1 MLWCSNVE
9 PVTTYYPWEGLEK
22 MKYDG
27 HHLHLEYLLG
37 KTMKVQAL
45 AIEAHKYDA
54 IYSHFKNIILNI
66 CAFVK

>member
-1 MLWCSNVE
+1 
-9 PVTTYYPWEGLEK
+9 

-27 HHLHLEYLLG
+27 HYLHIEYLLG

-54 IYSHFKNIILNI
+54 IYYHLKSIILSI
-66 CAFVK
+66 CVCQRR